1 MLPICGDG
9 EKGVTI
15 LFGDRYLDRLIVKV
29 EKNENIP
36 DVRGCYSL
44 LSYQRRAEKKL
55 ELWEKPVQKIYN

>member
-36 DVRGCYSL
+36 DVRGL
-44 LSYQRRAEKKL
+44 LFSFALSKKS
-55 ELWEKPVQKIYN
+55 